1 MKEKFKFW
9 KRKSNFLNSRSYNN
23 LNIFWELKSII
34 FSLRIVLRVW
44 LILWDLKELM
54 KIFWKAMNSFCM
66 KVKKQS
72 FKIILL
78 RYLLLQFRTAF
89 SNFSFSKT
97 LFLPRINLLK
107 MFKCLQFKIQKLI
120 NLIKIILLP
129 WMILFHQVLEILKTN
144 KTYIFKTLICQ
155 QINFKEIKKLKFNR
169 TKTKTNGANPK
180 KNMTI
185 PLYTARKWSQT
196 WTHQNWE
203 TNLQG

>member
-1 MKEKFKFW
+1 
-9 KRKSNFLNSRSYNN
+9 
-23 LNIFWELKSII
+23 
-34 FSLRIVLRVW
+34 
-44 LILWDLKELM
+44 
-54 KIFWKAMNSFCM
+54 MNSFCM

-97 LFLPRINLLK
+97 LFLPKINLLK
-107 MFKCLQFKIQKLI
+107 MYKCLQFKIQKLI

-129 WMILFHQVLEILKTN
+129 LMILFHQVLEIPKTN

-155 QINFKEIKKLKFNR
+155 QINFKEIKKLKFSR

-185 PLYTARKWSQT
+185 PLYTARK
-196 WTHQNWE
+196 
-203 TNLQG
+203 